1 MKRLPI
7 ILAAVYIG
15 IFILFLVNTYI
26 SYRVKPENVLSAK
39 TNTLSIEKY
48 NVKHKKVVYGFLP
61 YWMLNKLKYIQTDK
75 LTHIAYFALNI
86 NEDGTIRRI
95 DEEGNSD
102 PGYNIWKNSTALK
115 DFIVKAKA
123 NGVEMSLTIISHD
136 TEINDAFLD
145 CTSCW
150 VTLYNE
156 VDEEL
161 KRHDL
166 RSINLDF
173 EYPEYTKKEKAL
185 KYSQF
190 VAFMNKQLER
200 GREKEGMEVIVST
213 FADATIKPR
222 VTDIE
227 TLNEA
232 ADGIFVMAYD
242 FHYSESE
249 TAGPVAPINGGG
261 KLYNYDL
268 TSMLNDYT
276 KYVSPSKLILG
287 VPYYGYNWV
296 VESEQPYS
304 ARIPGDDYIGYSQ
317 SQTYEFIMDTLLT
330 MKPNVTW
337 DPTSLTPYFSYVSPT
352 TGSIRQVH
360 FENIDSLKIKYELVF
375 KYNLKGAGIWALGYD
390 GGYQE
395 LWDVLSEQFGS

>member
-1 MKRLPI
+1 MKRLPV
-7 ILAAVYIG
+7 ILLIVYFG
-15 IFILFLVNTYI
+15 LFILFIIHITL
-26 SYRVKPENVLSAK
+26 SYYARPSNVLSAK

-48 NVKHKKVVYGFLP
+48 NIKHKKVVYGFLP
-61 YWMLNKLKYIQTDK
+61 YWMLNKLEYIQTDK

-86 NEDGTIRRI
+86 NSDGTLRRI
-95 DEEGNSD
+95 GDDGNAD
-102 PGYNIWKNSTALK
+102 PGYNAWKNSTALK
-115 DFIVKAKA
+115 NFIQQSKAK
-123 NGVEMSLTIISHD
+123 GVDISLTIISHD
-136 TEINDAFLD
+136 TKINDDFLD

-150 VTLYNE
+150 VTLYKE

-161 KRHDL
+161 KRYDL
-166 RSINLDF
+166 KNINLDF
-173 EYPEYTKKEKAL
+173 EYPEYTDKAKAL
-185 KYSQF
+185 QYSQF
-190 VAFMNKQLER
+190 VAFMNTQLEK
-200 GREKEGMEVIVST
+200 GREKTGVEVIVST

-227 TLNEA
+227 TLNEV

-242 FHYSESE
+242 FHYSESDN
-249 TAGPVAPINGGG
+249 AGPVAPINGGG

-276 KYVSPSKLILG
+276 KYVSPSKIILG

-304 ARIPGDDYIGYSQ
+304 ARIQGNDYIGYSQ
-317 SQTYEFIMDTLLT
+317 SQTYEFIMDTLLRI
-330 MKPNVTW
+330 KPQVIW
-337 DPTSLTPYFSYVSPT
+337 DPVALSPYFSYISPT
-352 TGSIRQVH
+352 TGSIRQVY
-360 FENIDSLKIKYELVF
+360 FENRDSLKIKYELVY

-395 LWDVLSEQFGS
+395 LWDILSEQFGS